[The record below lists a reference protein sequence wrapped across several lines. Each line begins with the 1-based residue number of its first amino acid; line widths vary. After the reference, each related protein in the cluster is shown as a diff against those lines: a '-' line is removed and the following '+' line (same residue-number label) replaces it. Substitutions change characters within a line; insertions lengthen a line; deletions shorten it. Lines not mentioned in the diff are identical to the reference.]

1 MKKTLIAL
9 AAIAAVGAA
18 SAQVTVYGQLDVGIN
33 NTSAGGTVVGISGLQ
48 TSRFGVKAAQ
58 ALGGVTVSAVLEGEI
73 GAGTAVFK
81 GFDRTA
87 KIGIGGS
94 FGTVTMGNQWTP
106 FDNAVWTADSLEYS
120 KFTPLAGMQA
130 AWWYDVGNTGM
141 GNAKNSLQYATPDMN
156 GFQAFVLVAPNVNA
170 NTQGSTN
177 YSGIGLNYSKGPL
190 TINFATQ
197 SMDGSFK
204 PASDGWVTPATKAAQ
219 VATPTNNSNII
230 SVQYNLGMATI
241 AGGLVN
247 NDTGA
252 GETDRGYILG
262 VKVPMGA
269 DSVSVG
275 FSSNK
280 NSVGGKD
287 TTKGAWSAQYV
298 KAIGKAAQA
307 YFGIQSV
314 DSVNK
319 TGAGLRLNF

>member
-1 MKKTLIAL
+1 MKKTLVAL

-18 SAQVTVYGQLDVGIN
+18 SAQVSVYGQLDVGVN

-48 TSRFGVKAAQ
+48 TSRFGVKAEQ
-58 ALGGVTVSAVLEGEI
+58 KVGDLTVSAVLEGEI

-81 GFDRTA
+81 GFDRTST
-87 KIGIGGS
+87 IGIGGS

-141 GNAKNSLQYATPDMN
+141 GNAKNSFQYSTPDMN
-156 GFQAFVLVAPNVNA
+156 GFQAILLVAPNVNA

-177 YSGIGLNYSKGPL
+177 YSSVGLNYSKGPL

-197 SMDGSFK
+197 SMDG
-204 PASDGWVTPATKAAQ
+204 TYTEATKKQ
-219 VATPTNNSNII
+219 NATATNNSNVI

-241 AGGLVN
+241 AGGIVN

-262 VKVPMGA
+262 VKVPLGA

-307 YFGIQSV
+307 YVGFQSV
-314 DSVNK
+314 DGVNK